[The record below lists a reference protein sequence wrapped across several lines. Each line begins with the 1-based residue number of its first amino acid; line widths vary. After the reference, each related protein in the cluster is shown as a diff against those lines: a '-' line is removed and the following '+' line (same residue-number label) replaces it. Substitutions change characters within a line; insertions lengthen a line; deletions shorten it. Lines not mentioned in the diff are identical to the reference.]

1 MKKLATLG
9 LAACAF
15 LLVGCHFEL
24 DTSRNTPERG
34 SLGTEIYEILKND
47 FDRMQPKKGLAFE
60 REQARFIRAF
70 DTLMPD
76 EMLDDIQ
83 LYLVAIL
90 PLYDEGILAAAV
102 RPMACI
108 LSDLAASPEFLQA
121 LWYSDHPAGY
131 GRDTHSPVLRRIL
144 QNPIT
149 PDLLEHLGQLWL
161 AHDGFD
167 ADLIVSAE
175 DDTFT
180 ALLRE
185 LSKKMK
191 KATVEPVDQEC
202 SAAVAIDFILSTDS
216 RLLAGQGDEHWI
228 VKTDL
233 RGRALSARDS
243 NSGALVEPFVD
254 QDLDGLADIDPLS
267 GDFIDAASA
276 LLDVPPP
283 FLPDGSRAQRQGEY
297 IYQYSDLRQSMLGA
311 LTDQLHPLIEDGFL
325 WELPDALPVLLGE
338 IVARADA
345 DGTFPGY
352 EPDDSP
358 IVALTHA
365 LLVLLDY
372 DRLPELLDV
381 LLTVTEMREPQLA
394 CVLHEIDLVSDIA
407 DNYQDVNLADK
418 NRLLDD
424 LLPHL
429 LESAERG
436 YLEGF
441 LRAFSDPRSIGLQPG
456 LADMIR
462 YSDHLDDEVAG
473 GMQFSILTD
482 FNASDS
488 LYTNRSN
495 LQKMMHLTHDT
506 NGSVHTTNIAGFD
519 IFTIP
524 DMLVFWLDS
533 AADTAQP
540 DEGLAEVPWY
550 VVAAVLEFESGNPSV
565 EEVNRFMNHDHG
577 ILGNPEG
584 HEGHELLNY
593 NAESLLALEAS
604 GMLEA
609 LKPGITANA
618 IKDRG
623 LARSGTKVFA
633 ELLSAIHPHYSVNVP
648 FASNA
653 CANMRLLEPMLLD
666 IFDNTEVVTRTIEL
680 LGSLDGLQTVSGLNV
695 IEELDRF
702 TLHMLSYDGTILRH
716 NGDNWVYAVD
726 ETTQVSPISPVY
738 LLLDATRLVDQAV
751 EGDPAADA
759 ALERTAEL
767 LGDRF
772 LDVEEVEGVWRF
784 KNHRAWYLFLN
795 AISFFKERMTKYRD
809 LGTLSQE
816 LTDLE
821 DDVRDLVGGR
831 VTPRA
836 VTAFELIADDPNLP
850 NELDSLVL
858 DLLDPSDSDWVRV
871 IRKNMAW
878 LLQGLLVDRVMVPVA
893 NTLGPQID
901 PDGHGWGF
909 AKGIGCI
916 SLDPPHPLVSR
927 TMDLVLRM
935 AQTQVPNRDV
945 FAELITNFGDLAAG
959 PDGFPLHDFG
969 QVLGSIHRDDPE
981 QTAEKSAA
989 DYGTILQEVSDYLL
1003 DDVSGLEKLYEQVCR
1018 RKGEC
1023 F

>member
-149 PDLLEHLGQLWL
+149 PDLLEHFGQLWL

-233 RGRALSARDS
+233 RGRALAARDS

-267 GDFIDAASA
+267 GDFIDAANA

-311 LTDQLHPLIEDGFL
+311 LTDQLNPLIEDGFL

-338 IVARADA
+338 IVARADV

-381 LLTVTEMREPQLA
+381 
-394 CVLHEIDLVSDIA
+394 
-407 DNYQDVNLADK
+407 
-418 NRLLDD
+418 
-424 LLPHL
+424 
-429 LESAERG
+429 
-436 YLEGF
+436 
-441 LRAFSDPRSIGLQPG
+441 
-456 LADMIR
+456 
-462 YSDHLDDEVAG
+462 
-473 GMQFSILTD
+473 
-482 FNASDS
+482 
-488 LYTNRSN
+488 
-495 LQKMMHLTHDT
+495 
-506 NGSVHTTNIAGFD
+506 
-519 IFTIP
+519 
-524 DMLVFWLDS
+524 
-533 AADTAQP
+533 
-540 DEGLAEVPWY
+540 
-550 VVAAVLEFESGNPSV
+550 
-565 EEVNRFMNHDHG
+565 
-577 ILGNPEG
+577 
-584 HEGHELLNY
+584 
-593 NAESLLALEAS
+593 
-604 GMLEA
+604 
-609 LKPGITANA
+609 
-618 IKDRG
+618 
-623 LARSGTKVFA
+623 
-633 ELLSAIHPHYSVNVP
+633 
-648 FASNA
+648 
-653 CANMRLLEPMLLD
+653 
-666 IFDNTEVVTRTIEL
+666 
-680 LGSLDGLQTVSGLNV
+680 
-695 IEELDRF
+695 
-702 TLHMLSYDGTILRH
+702 
-716 NGDNWVYAVD
+716 
-726 ETTQVSPISPVY
+726 
-738 LLLDATRLVDQAV
+738 
-751 EGDPAADA
+751 
-759 ALERTAEL
+759 
-767 LGDRF
+767 
-772 LDVEEVEGVWRF
+772 
-784 KNHRAWYLFLN
+784 
-795 AISFFKERMTKYRD
+795 
-809 LGTLSQE
+809 
-816 LTDLE
+816 
-821 DDVRDLVGGR
+821 
-831 VTPRA
+831 
-836 VTAFELIADDPNLP
+836 
-850 NELDSLVL
+850 
-858 DLLDPSDSDWVRV
+858 
-871 IRKNMAW
+871 
-878 LLQGLLVDRVMVPVA
+878 
-893 NTLGPQID
+893 
-901 PDGHGWGF
+901 
-909 AKGIGCI
+909 
-916 SLDPPHPLVSR
+916 
-927 TMDLVLRM
+927 
-935 AQTQVPNRDV
+935 
-945 FAELITNFGDLAAG
+945 
-959 PDGFPLHDFG
+959 
-969 QVLGSIHRDDPE
+969 
-981 QTAEKSAA
+981 
-989 DYGTILQEVSDYLL
+989 
-1003 DDVSGLEKLYEQVCR
+1003 
-1018 RKGEC
+1018 
-1023 F
+1023 